1 MNFKVT
7 LPFHIMRQAYAAFEK
22 RPPWPLQPYFEAI
35 NYPAASGRSMKR
47 KILTLSPS
55 PYPSPQGEGTSGN
68 PTASG
73 WGIKNIIKCYNYFS
87 FNRQPIIQAE

>member
-1 MNFKVT
+1 M
-7 LPFHIMRQAYAAFEK
+7 LDSEISCHEIIFEK
-22 RPPWPLQPYFEAI
+22 GI

-73 WGIKNIIKCYNYFS
+73 WGIKNIINFT
-87 FNRQPIIQAE
+87 ILDTI

>member
-1 MNFKVT
+1 
-7 LPFHIMRQAYAAFEK
+7 
-22 RPPWPLQPYFEAI
+22 
-35 NYPAASGRSMKR
+35 MKR

-73 WGIKNIIKCYNYFS
+73 WGIKNIINCFYVNLPEVKHMS
-87 FNRQPIIQAE
+87 KSRDTKKVDKKKPKKTAKEKKQAKREKKNK